1 MSAVY
6 KHYSLETPLSP
17 STHIRLIILR
27 PSPVKSAPLECQ
39 VVVFPI
45 NGTPPYIALSYTWG
59 EGKFENSLIVQPE
72 NEVVSIT
79 PGLDECLRYIRDATE
94 TQTLWIDQICIN
106 QAQDAYEKEPQVG
119 LMRQIY
125 PNAERILAWLGP
137 ANDTSDELM
146 DNWEQVG
153 LRAQEHDIGFPDD
166 AETFRDAWIHA
177 KTAMLSAIM
186 AAQMVAL
193 GLHPPDAVN
202 TLPLVALCRD
212 AWPRF
217 RGRKEEIKQFF
228 ELEWFRRIWIVQ
240 EVALAK
246 KVILRRGDKQLD
258 AYVLYAGMMISWICS
273 IFSSDFAPT
282 MESLKELMKL
292 INDVRTTP
300 LAELIG
306 VRNKAQFGLHRS
318 RDAEWQRA
326 LPLSHYLEYLHVSAR
341 KFSVTNARDRIYGLL
356 GLEAHLEHLDITPDY
371 KLSEEEVYTQAARA
385 ILERGTARG
394 QPTTQLL
401 NLCRPPRDN
410 NLSSLPSWVVDWR
423 ANVRPS
429 FCGAHHH
436 ELDPHYFAAGGPADT
451 TLPDIVKPD
460 PPNDKVIGL
469 KGCLFDEIQKVGS
482 PWDLLPQFPADFDQ
496 PRRPPET
503 VDVLAFFEQVQ
514 KLCADAVIKR
524 REAGWPNV
532 LVERLGEEASWNLPC
547 GALAATG
554 PDGKVMRAGDG
565 WRNAYDLYVT
575 QCRWL
580 KDRYDANLELDR
592 GGTKEDIIKW
602 RQRWV
607 GRLEAYNGTLGQEN
621 MNLGNAYRKMMAELK
636 DMRPFLTKGGFV
648 GMAPLAA
655 MAGDKVVVFVGAELP
670 FIIKP
675 MQNGTYRL
683 LGEAYCHMIMNG
695 EALTMEK
702 VDIFL
707 V

>member
-1 MSAVY
+1 MSI
-6 KHYSLETPLSP
+6 
-17 STHIRLIILR
+17 HINM
-27 PSPVKSAPLECQ
+27 PKAC
-39 VVVFPI
+39 
-45 NGTPPYIALSYTWG
+45 
-59 EGKFENSLIVQPE
+59 
-72 NEVVSIT
+72 
-79 PGLDECLRYIRDATE
+79 DAH
-94 TQTLWIDQICIN
+94 
-106 QAQDAYEKEPQVG
+106 EKGPQVA
-119 LMRQIY
+119 LMGEIY
-125 PNAERILAWLGP
+125 SNAERALVWLGP

-146 DNWEQVG
+146 DNWERVG
-153 LRAQEHDIGFPDD
+153 LRAQEHDIGLPVD
-166 AETFRDAWIHA
+166 AETFQATWIQA
-177 KTAMLSAIM
+177 RTAMVSAIM
-186 AAQMVAL
+186 AAQMVAF
-193 GLHPPDAVN
+193 GLHPPDTVN
-202 TLPLVALCRD
+202 KLPLVALCRD
-212 AWPRF
+212 AWPQF
-217 RGRKEEIKQFF
+217 RGREEDITQFF

-258 AYVLYAGMMISWICS
+258 AYVLYAGMMICWICP
-273 IFSSDFAPT
+273 IFSSDSAPT
-282 MESLKELMKL
+282 MESPEVLTKL
-292 INDVRTTP
+292 IKDVRTTP

-306 VRNKAQFGLHRS
+306 VRNKAQFGLHQS
-318 RDAEWQRA
+318 QDAKGQRA

-341 KFSVTNARDRIYGLL
+341 KFGATKDQDRIYGLL
-356 GLEAHLEHLDITPDY
+356 GLETHPKHLNITPDY
-371 KLSEEEVYTQAARA
+371 DLSEEEVYTQAARA

-401 NLCRPPRDN
+401 NLCRPPRDDN
-410 NLSSLPSWVVDWR
+410 SSSLPSWAVDWR
-423 ANVRPS
+423 ADVRPS

-451 TLPDIVKPD
+451 ALPVIVKLD

-482 PWDLLPQFPADFDQ
+482 PWDLLPQFPVDFDE
-496 PRRPPET
+496 PRRHSET

-514 KLCADAVIKR
+514 GLCTDAVIKR
-524 REAGWPNV
+524 REAGWPNE
-532 LVERLGEEASWNLPC
+532 LVEQFNGEASWHLPC

-554 PDGKVMRAGDG
+554 PDRKVMRAGNE

-580 KDRYDANLELDR
+580 KDRHDADLELNR
-592 GGTKEDIIKW
+592 GGTDEEISESQ
-602 RQRWV
+602 QRWEA
-607 GRLEAYNGTLGQEN
+607 RIEAYNETLSQEN
-621 MNLGNAYRKMMAELK
+621 MNLGNTYRKMMAELK

-648 GMAPLAA
+648 GMAPLTA

-683 LGEAYCHMIMNG
+683 LGEAYCHMIMDG

-707 V
+707 E